1 MTIANV
7 PKSEYGILYR
17 DRFDSEVEEVA
28 EQVRRL
34 GYAVLDSGLTPPQM
48 QEVQR
53 DFDSAARRYLE
64 RYGEQ
69 RLRSLNEHNTIRALL
84 THERSSFMALAANL
98 NLLAVL
104 RQLIVGKFML
114 NQQNGII
121 NPPNETYNQAA
132 WHRDL
137 PYQHFVS
144 SSPLAINALFCV
156 DDFTV
161 ANGSTFVL
169 PASHKTMAFPSERYI
184 ERNAIQ
190 LEAKAG
196 QFILLDCM
204 LFHAGGYN
212 ATRQP
217 RRAVNHVYT
226 IPYIKQQIRLPE
238 IMFKDGLDAAQRELL
253 GFNYQEPVSIEEYLA
268 NRGQ

>member
-1 MTIANV
+1 VSISNV
-7 PKSEYGILYR
+7 PKSEYGVLCR
-17 DRFDSEVEEVA
+17 DRLESEIDEAA

-34 GYAVLDSGLTPPQM
+34 GYAVLDSGLTVSQV
-48 QEVQR
+48 QVVQR
-53 DFDSAARRYLE
+53 DFDSAARRYIE

-69 RLRSLNEHNTIRALL
+69 RLRRLNEHNTIRALL
-84 THERSSFMALAANL
+84 TDQRSCFMAMATNP

-104 RQLIVGKFML
+104 QRLIVGKFML

-121 NPPNETYNQAA
+121 NPPSETYNQAA

-144 SSPLAINALFCV
+144 SSPLALNALFCV
-156 DDFTV
+156 DDFT
-161 ANGSTFVL
+161 AENGSTFVL
-169 PASHKTMAFPSERYI
+169 PASHKAMAFPSERYI
-184 ERNAIQ
+184 ETNAIQ

-196 QFILLDCM
+196 QFIILDCM

-212 ATRQP
+212 ATDRP

-226 IPYIKQQIRLPE
+226 IPYIKQQIRLPA
-238 IMFKDGLDAAQRELL
+238 IMSQDGLDDAQRELF
-253 GFNYQEPVSIEEYLA
+253 GFNYQEPMSIEEYLG
-268 NRGQ
+268 NRE